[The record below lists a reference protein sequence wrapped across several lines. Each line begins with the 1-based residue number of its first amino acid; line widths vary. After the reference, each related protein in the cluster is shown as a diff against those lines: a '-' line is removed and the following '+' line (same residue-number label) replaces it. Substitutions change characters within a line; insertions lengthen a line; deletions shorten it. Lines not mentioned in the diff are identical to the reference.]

1 MAHYTRQKN
10 VDVEV
15 EERALSPTSEA
26 LRHRPNQMLAAR

>member
-10 VDVEV
+10 VEVEV

-26 LRHRPNQMLAAR
+26 LRDKSLR